1 MSEKAQA
8 LMILKV
14 EYLLILANATAN
26 ATAENK
32 CQICKFTAG
41 MSSLMIFT
49 PQCTTLHQKVIFK
62 LLKARHIKKRFN
74 TAQHLSKAN
83 AWN

>member
-14 EYLLILANATAN
+14 EYLLILADATAN
-26 ATAENK
+26 ATVENK
-32 CQICKFTAG
+32 RQIWKFTAW

-49 PQCTTLHQKVIFK
+49 PQCTTAHQ
-62 LLKARHIKKRFN
+62 
-74 TAQHLSKAN
+74 
-83 AWN
+83 